1 MERSLT
7 LPGHP
12 SLQPMVVS
20 ASSIHR
26 VVTSKDLNKLAKQ
39 IHKERIKRWETR
51 QLKKLFPQPKTAPFD
66 LLYSPDHS
74 DNDDFEEIIQPKPLK
89 IQKLESGYQYHTG
102 DGKSGPVVIR
112 TEYRNDYADSYD
124 KEEEE
129 EEEKEKKEKEK
140 KEEEEEE
147 KEREEKEEEEEK
159 AAKEEEENEEEE
171 VEKEEQLEHM
181 MQAKQPVHDT
191 LPSDEPDLIDV
202 SPKPVYV
209 PNSQPIHLQRSEVK
223 VQEKSAL
230 QLYQEVTSD
239 AKEVIGKSDRG
250 FIAKMT
256 DPEEIIVA
264 QPDGLVVLTDDSEG
278 VIEIKC
284 PSSAQ
289 SETMDMAVKEKK
301 VKFLVPVTTLDGK
314 TEYKLKRSDKFYHQ
328 VQAEIYA
335 GQVHKIKFCD
345 FVTYLKNT
353 QEISVERIFPDSEW
367 LKTNIPKVREFC
379 EIYDELLESSDE
391 FELSDELGSSDE
403 QAK

>member
-1 MERSLT
+1 
-7 LPGHP
+7 
-12 SLQPMVVS
+12 MVVS

-129 EEEKEKKEKEK
+129 

-147 KEREEKEEEEEK
+147 EKDREEKEEEKKEAEEK
-159 AAKEEEENEEEE
+159 

-239 AKEVIGKSDRG
+239 AKEVIRKSDRG

-301 VKFLVPVTTLDGK
+301 VKFLVPATTLDGK

-345 FVTYLKNT
+345 FVTYLKKT

-391 FELSDELGSSDE
+391 FESSDELGSSDE

>member
-74 DNDDFEEIIQPKPLK
+74 DNDDFEEIVQPKPLK

-112 TEYRNDYADSYD
+112 TEYRNEYADSYD

-129 EEEKEKKEKEK
+129 EEKD
-140 KEEEEEE
+140 
-147 KEREEKEEEEEK
+147 REEKEEEK
-159 AAKEEEENEEEE
+159 KEEAEK

-202 SPKPVYV
+202 NPKPIYV

-239 AKEVIGKSDRG
+239 AKEVIRKSDRG

-301 VKFLVPVTTLDGK
+301 VKFLVPVATSDGK

-335 GQVHKIKFCD
+335 GQVYKIKFCD

-391 FELSDELGSSDE
+391 FESSDELGSSDE